1 MLDSSNWLLSSLSIG
16 SGVDNNGGG
25 ADEVRDGDDD
35 GDAAGAGDGDD
46 R

>member
-25 ADEVRDGDDD
+25 ADEVRDGD
-35 GDAAGAGDGDD
+35 AAGAGDGDD